1 MELNRFKQLLES
13 TMGNVKPLLE
23 NQTETV
29 DADNFVNQL
38 DLNKFCSIKGVPPIV
53 TRLLNA
59 LPEDKRDDAKQL
71 IKNFANAIKNKSVK
85 ELIGLRKEIK
95 DKQKSAETQN
105 TQNVNEQ
112 LAPIIIAGITISPS
126 LLIAI
131 GAILLITIIFII
143 ITKSSKGGSCNPG
156 WWDDL

>member
-1 MELNRFKQLLES
+1 MQLNRFKQLLES
-13 TMGNVKPLLE
+13 KMGNVKPLVE

-53 TRLLNA
+53 TRLLND

-105 TQNVNEQ
+105 NQNINEQ
-112 LAPIIIAGITISPS
+112 LAPIIIAGIAISPS

-131 GAILLITIIFII
+131 GAILLIIIIFII
-143 ITKSSKGGSCNPG
+143 IIKSSKGGSCNPG